1 MSKKAIF
8 VGECM
13 IELNGDITS
22 LGKKSSN
29 MLVNFGGDTYN
40 SAVYFS
46 RFSNKETETFYATA
60 LGKDSFSK
68 KMIKRF
74 KNENIRCDYIRIDG
88 ETPPGLYSIEINE
101 KGDRSFSY
109 WREQSPAKNLFLGSQ
124 GLKLIEKIK
133 NADIFYYSGISAAI
147 LDSNQQKKLI
157 LTGATSVMSAFDFN
171 YRSQLHFN
179 KEKSQLLFKEVNK
192 NVDVH
197 FVSFDDV
204 KELFNIQNPL
214 EIFDV
219 VNDKKNLMLI
229 RYKNSI
235 IFKDNNQEIKSVTVP
250 HGKVIDT
257 TAAGDSFNGSF
268 LAVMNN
274 NKNISIEENI
284 LKSHSVTREVVKH
297 KGAIIDIKS
306 MPKINTKKRI

>member
-22 LGKKSSN
+22 LGNSSSN
-29 MLVNFGGDTYN
+29 MLINFGGDTYN

-46 RFSNKETETFYATA
+46 RLSNKEIQTFYTTA

-74 KNENIRCDYIRIDG
+74 KNENIRCDYIRTDG
-88 ETPPGLYSIEINE
+88 KTPPGLYSIEINE

-109 WREQSPAKNLFLGSQ
+109 WREQSPAKNLFRGSQ
-124 GLKLIEKIK
+124 GLKLVEKIK

-147 LDSNQQKKLI
+147 LDPNQQKKLMLI
-157 LTGATSVMSAFDFN
+157 GNTAAMSAFDFN
-171 YRSQLHFN
+171 YRNQLHFN
-179 KEKSQLLFKEVNK
+179 KEKSQLLFKEINK
-192 NVDVH
+192 NVDIH

-204 KELFNIQNPL
+204 KELFNIKNPL
-214 EIFDV
+214 EIFDI

-235 IFKDNNQEIKSVTVP
+235 IFKDNDHEIKSITVP

-274 NKNISIEENI
+274 DQNISIQENI
-284 LKSHSVTREVVKH
+284 LKSHSVTREVIKH

>member
-68 KMIKRF
+68 KMINRF
-74 KNENIRCDYIRIDG
+74 KNENIRCDYIRTDG
-88 ETPPGLYSIEINE
+88 KTPPGLYSIEINE

-133 NADIFYYSGISAAI
+133 NADIFYYAGISAAI
-147 LDSNQQKKLI
+147 LDPNQQKKLMLI
-157 LTGATSVMSAFDFN
+157 GNTAAMSAFDFN
-171 YRSQLHFN
+171 YRNQLHFN
-179 KEKSQLLFKEVNK
+179 KEKSQLLFKEINK
-192 NVDVH
+192 NVDIH

-204 KELFNIQNPL
+204 KELFNIKNPL
-214 EIFDV
+214 EIFDI

-235 IFKDNNQEIKSVTVP
+235 IFKDNDHEIKSITVP

-268 LAVMNN
+268 LAIMNN

-284 LKSHSVTREVVKH
+284 LKSHSVTREVIKH

>member
-1 MSKKAIF
+1 
-8 VGECM
+8 
-13 IELNGDITS
+13 
-22 LGKKSSN
+22 

-46 RFSNKETETFYATA
+46 RFSNKEIETFYATA

-68 KMIKRF
+68 KMINRF
-74 KNENIRCDYIRIDG
+74 KNENIRCDYIRTDG

-147 LDSNQQKKLI
+147 LDSNQQKKLM

-235 IFKDNNQEIKSVTVP
+235 IFKDNDQEIKSITVP

-268 LAVMNN
+268 LAIMNN
-274 NKNISIEENI
+274 DKDISIEENI
-284 LKSHSVTREVVKH
+284 LKSHSVTREVIKH